1 MKKLFIIISLLT
13 VLAMCFSGCGKN
25 KTASNSNDS
34 GAQGVVTVDFTKNA
48 DGYYRISAEVAHE
61 MMVSESGYVI
71 LDVREEWEYNEAH
84 ITGAVLLP
92 VTQIIEKAD
101 EILPDKNQKI
111 FVYCRSGNRS
121 LNASADLAALGYTNV
136 WEFGGI
142 IDWPYDVTTPNE

>member
-13 VLAMCFSGCGKN
+13 VLTICFSGCSKN
-25 KTASNSNDS
+25 AGSNGESNGVQ
-34 GAQGVVTVDFTKNA
+34 GADTVEYTKNA
-48 DGYYRISAEVAHE
+48 DGYYRISAEAAHE
-61 MMVSESGYVI
+61 MMVRESGYVI
-71 LDVREEWEYNEAH
+71 LDVREEWEYNETH

-92 VTQIIEKAD
+92 VTQIIEKAN
-101 EILPDKNQKI
+101 ETLPDKNQKI

>member
-1 MKKLFIIISLLT
+1 MKKTLTALIIAS
-13 VLAMCFSGCGKN
+13 VLITCFAGC
-25 KTASNSNDS
+25 SQNSAADN
-34 GAQGVVTVDFTKNA
+34 ANNNVQGVETVSYTKNT
-48 DGYYRISAEVAHE
+48 DGYYRISAEAAHE
-61 MMVSESGYVI
+61 MMVLESGYVI

-84 ITGAVLLP
+84 IPGAVLLP
-92 VTQIIEKAD
+92 VTQIIEKAS
-101 EILPDKNQKI
+101 EVLPDKNQKI